1 MDSISFHYGSP
12 EARES
17 IAERLDDLLANYS
30 IYHENIRRI
39 NWDSK
44 LRPFLDLN
52 GKVEFLYQVTQN
64 TRDNIAEQIVDLGF
78 TPTIEDPQPNYLP
91 ATTEV
96 KVLQF
101 IEGFDH
107 AVIEIVN
114 TSKRLLELAKDIYFL
129 ATEYKE
135 EGTMDMMNDIVQQ
148 LSLTAIVFSSVRL
161 AQNN

>member
-39 NWDSK
+39 NWDTK
-44 LRPFLDLN
+44 LRPFLDLT
-52 GKVEFLYQVTQN
+52 GKVEFLYQVTQG
-64 TRDNIAEQIVDLGF
+64 TRDDIAEQIVDLGF
-78 TPTIEDPQPNYLP
+78 TPTLEDPQPSYLP
-91 ATTEV
+91 AKTEIRA
-96 KVLQF
+96 LQV

-107 AVIEIVN
+107 AVIEIIN
-114 TSKRLLELAKDIYFL
+114 TSKRLLEMAKDIYFL
-129 ATEYKE
+129 ATAYKE
-135 EGTMDMMNDIVQQ
+135 ESSMELMNNVVQQ